1 VTVAAGIRPRSL
13 FFTVEPLHRDLD
25 RAELVCAGR
34 FAELGRTLAL
44 GLDPDWLHAPQLPLD
59 VEWQI
64 AWSKFYWGLDLAY
77 AYATTR
83 EPCHLAAWESL
94 VRSWIRRVPVRSA
107 PWDTSDVAARR
118 VQNWVY
124 AWARFASTPGFP
136 GLSDG
141 LEDALLES
149 IRDQTLA
156 IRDHLTPA
164 RNHRTLEL
172 YALFVVGLALPDLV
186 DGLLELAIAELH
198 RNLVEEIQPDGVHIE
213 QSTHYHLVVLRSFVA
228 ARENA
233 RRFGVELPAG
243 YDEALSRACDFA
255 LHCHRP
261 DGTIPQLSDADGGSY
276 LDLLALAGDLL
287 DRDDLRRGA
296 SGECNVSFPD
306 GGYHVQRSGW
316 DRDARFLIFDCGPLG
331 AGGHGHYDLL
341 SFEVAAHGR
350 SLVVDPGRYTYSEI
364 PEAPGDPANPRH
376 WFKGTA
382 AHNTV
387 CVDGLDQTPYFRG
400 KHKGPVAE
408 GRLLA
413 RHSGPA
419 LDMVH
424 AEATSPCYEVVH
436 RRRVVFVAGEYWI
449 VEDELRGEG
458 AHRYELRFHLAAE
471 AHGAVE
477 VDGTTVRAPGLA
489 LVFDGEAEP
498 VVEAGWIAPEYGVKL
513 PAPIVCVTVEG
524 ADTHTFTTVIAP
536 LSPPRPV
543 PALRVRR
550 DGGPVVVEVKGVGED
565 SAATD
570 MVAWDDAQRPVSFGT
585 LSCRAACASLRDP
598 GDGRPSVL
606 RALAACEITGG
617 ARAPLSGTVDWLEL
631 AC

>member
-1 VTVAAGIRPRSL
+1 MITAAEIRPRSL
-13 FFTVEPLHRDLD
+13 YFTVEPLHRDLE
-25 RAELVCAGR
+25 RAEAVCAGR
-34 FAELGRTLAL
+34 FAELGRTLDL
-44 GLDPDWLHAPQLPLD
+44 GLDPDWLAAPELPLD

-77 AYATTR
+77 AYAATR
-83 EPCHLAAWESL
+83 EPRFLAAWESL
-94 VRSWIRRVPVRSA
+94 VGSWIRRVPVRSA

-118 VQNWVY
+118 VQNWIY

-136 GLSDG
+136 GLSGG
-141 LEDALLES
+141 LQEALLES
-149 IRDQTLA
+149 IRAQTIA

-198 RNLVEEIQPDGVHIE
+198 RNLAEEILPDGVHIE

-243 YDEALSRACDFA
+243 YDDALSRACDFA

-287 DRDDLRRGA
+287 DREDLRQGA
-296 SGECNVSFPD
+296 GAETNVSFPD

-316 DRDARFLIFDCGPLG
+316 DRGARFLILDCGPLG

-341 SFEVAAHGR
+341 NIEVAAHGR
-350 SLVVDPGRYTYSEI
+350 PLVVDPGRYTYSEI
-364 PEAPGDPANPRH
+364 PEAPGGPENPRH

-400 KHKGPVAE
+400 KHKGPAAE

-413 RHSGPA
+413 RHTSPA
-419 LDMVH
+419 LDMLW

-436 RRRVVFVAGEYWI
+436 RRRVVFVAGGYWVI
-449 VEDELRGEG
+449 SDELRGER
-458 AHRYELRFHLAAE
+458 AHRYELRFHLSAD
-471 AHGAVE
+471 AHGAVT
-477 VDGTTVRAPGLA
+477 VDGSTVRAPGLA
-489 LVFDGEAEP
+489 LAFDGAARP
-498 VVEAGWIAPEYGVKL
+498 VVQDGWIAPEYGIKL
-513 PAPIVCVTVEG
+513 PAPIVSVTVDR
-524 ADTHTFTTVIAP
+524 ADKHTFTTLVAP
-536 LSPPRPV
+536 LSPSQSP

-550 DGGPVVVEVKGVGED
+550 DGGPIVVEVEGVGED

-570 MVAWDDAQRPVSFGT
+570 TLTWDPSHAP
-585 LSCRAACASLRDP
+585 CSLLRTP
-598 GDGRPSVL
+598 GDGRLPVH
-606 RALAACEITGG
+606 RAPGG
-617 ARAPLSGTVDWLEL
+617 ARAPQDEGS
-631 AC
+631 AS